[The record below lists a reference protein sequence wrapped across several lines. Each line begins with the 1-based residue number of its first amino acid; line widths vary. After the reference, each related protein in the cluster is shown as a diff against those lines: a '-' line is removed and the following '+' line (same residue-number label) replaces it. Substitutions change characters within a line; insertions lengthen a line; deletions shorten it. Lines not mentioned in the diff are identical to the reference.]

1 MAGPIRLFSSYFPRM
16 KTALAKIER
25 DQSHMNVYPKFYNLL
40 NKLGVART
48 LSKNDIA
55 KGFFGRHAEVGNTKE
70 ITELNHWYRA
80 EAAID
85 LMDEMI
91 EILEIKELLSKN
103 DLEILALVSSVFD
116 RLSTVKNPLMENI
129 SDGDLEEI
137 GNLIIVGTVSS
148 EMVESSG
155 RVDAEGIRD
164 LISRMRRLSEILLRE
179 ETQEGLYVDEEATKK
194 ISETLIKISSVL
206 AQPLPREAV
215 IMSLLRQLKGKYES
229 LLWDIIQQHPED
241 EKILTWLA
249 DILQDLTDLLD

>member
-1 MAGPIRLFSSYFPRM
+1 MAGPIRLLSSYFPRM

-85 LMDEMI
+85 LVGEII

-129 SDGDLEEI
+129 SDRDLEEI
-137 GNLIIVGTVSS
+137 GNLIIIGTVSS
-148 EMVESSG
+148 EMVESST
-155 RVDAEGIRD
+155 RVDADRIRNLSARARKFSRD
-164 LISRMRRLSEILLRE
+164 LPTTIMVEELLI
-179 ETQEGLYVDEEATKK
+179 DEEATVKASI
-194 ISETLIKISSVL
+194 ISNRITSAL
-206 AQPLPREAV
+206 ARPMPREAV
-215 IMSLLRQLKGKYES
+215 IMSLLRQLEGEYKY
-229 LLWDIIQQHPED
+229 LLNHIISQLPREHKTLRE
-241 EKILTWLA
+241 LA
-249 DILQDLTDLLD
+249 DILQDLTGLLD